1 MDMNQKKGE
10 AIRVVVFAALLVV
23 IIYGSW
29 ALAKNIVFIASS
41 MTGVG
46 YSLDLSK
53 LRDEIQANKEEIDQL
68 RAAHQTYDV
77 QKVTVTAYTPA
88 KRETNSNPEHTAVLW
103 HPKPGMIAV
112 SRDLLSKGWAFGS
125 KVYIEGLGVFFVG
138 DLMNKRHKGSIDVLL
153 FNREAARVFG
163 RKKGMTAVLVKEA
176 RRTKAQLSEA
186 G

>member
-1 MDMNQKKGE
+1 MDMKQKKGE
-10 AIRVVVFAALLVV
+10 AIRVAVFAALLVMATF
-23 IIYGSW
+23 GSW

-41 MTGVG
+41 MTGAK
-46 YSLDLSK
+46 YSLDLSE
-53 LRDEIQANKEEIDQL
+53 LRDEIQANKDEIDQL

-88 KRETNSNPEHTAVLW
+88 KRETNSNPGHTAVLW

-112 SRDLLSKGWAFGS
+112 SRDLLRKGWAFGS

-138 DLMNKRHKGSIDVLL
+138 DLMNKRHKGRIDVLL

-163 RKKGMTAVLVKEA
+163 RKKGMTAVSVKEV
-176 RRTKAQLSEA
+176 RRAKAPLSETS
-186 G
+186 

>member
-1 MDMNQKKGE
+1 MKQKKGE
-10 AIRVVVFAALLVV
+10 ATRVVVFAVLLVV
-23 IIYGSW
+23 VLYGSW

-41 MTGVG
+41 MTGVE
-46 YSLDLSK
+46 YSVDLSE
-53 LRDEIQANKEEIDQL
+53 LRDEIQSNKEEIDQL
-68 RAAHQTYDV
+68 RAARQTYDV

-88 KRETNSNPEHTAVLW
+88 KRETNSNPGHTAVLW
-103 HPKPGMIAV
+103 QPKPGMIAV
-112 SRDLLSKGWAFGS
+112 SRDLLRNGWAFGS

-163 RKKGMTAVLVKEA
+163 RKKGMTAVLVKEN
-176 RRTKAQLSEA
+176 RRAKAKLSET